1 MHRQIELHRLI
12 IIYRNN
18 PENKNRENLQSY
30 IDKNP
35 VAVHLAS
42 VIDTDFLRFH
52 GFTSQY
58 L

>member
-12 IIYRNN
+12 ILYRKNLD
-18 PENKNRENLQSY
+18 NKNRENIQSY
-30 IDKNP
+30 IDKHP
-35 VAVHLAS
+35 VTVILAS
-42 VIDTDFLRFH
+42 VIDTEFMRSY